1 MIQTDYPMMLMV
13 AIVGSPISDTN
24 IRRRLHRHPAGD
36 RRYPVLTTFYTNSF
50 LMVSIF
56 DERILP

>member
-1 MIQTDYPMMLMV
+1 MMLMV